1 MSFNGEQNIAEEPR
15 IIVNTSPDLMSA
27 YIRLRNLSDGYS
39 FTKDELLDELRI
51 RGVSYGLKDEVIES
65 LVISPVYDSNILVAE
80 GLPAVN
86 GVNGKVNFEFDIS
99 VHDAPAILEEE
110 KVNYK
115 ELNLIKNVNAQTV
128 LCTLVPPVQ
137 GEDGL
142 NVKGDKIKA
151 IHGKPAVL
159 PRGKNV
165 RPSEDGQ
172 SLVALIDG
180 QVDYQ
185 NDNTVNVFSTYEVK
199 DDVDNSVGNIN
210 FIGNVTVRG
219 NVLAGFSIEAGGNV
233 EVWGVVEAAN
243 ITAKGKIILRKG
255 VSGLGKGTL
264 TSESDIVA
272 KYIENSIVSAK
283 GDISAEAIMHSTV
296 KCGGSVKLSGRKGLL
311 VGGSTRVGRE
321 VAAKVIGSPMA
332 INTEIEAGLD
342 PAVRERYRVVKEEIS
357 QIEIDIKKADQAV
370 TLLKKLEQAA
380 PLSDE
385 KKEILVKSTRTKIF
399 FASRLRELEDEKNS
413 LDEKLQENFPSKI
426 KASDYIYPGTK
437 VSIGSTMMYVKEVL
451 QNCTLY
457 REGADIKVGPGE
469 RY

>member
-1 MSFNGEQNIAEEPR
+1 
-15 IIVNTSPDLMSA
+15 
-27 YIRLRNLSDGYS
+27 
-39 FTKDELLDELRI
+39 
-51 RGVSYGLKDEVIES
+51 
-65 LVISPVYDSNILVAE
+65 
-80 GLPAVN
+80 
-86 GVNGKVNFEFDIS
+86 
-99 VHDAPAILEEE
+99 
-110 KVNYK
+110 
-115 ELNLIKNVNAQTV
+115 
-128 LCTLVPPVQ
+128 
-137 GEDGL
+137 
-142 NVKGDKIKA
+142 
-151 IHGKPAVL
+151 
-159 PRGKNV
+159 
-165 RPSEDGQ
+165 
-172 SLVALIDG
+172 
-180 QVDYQ
+180 
-185 NDNTVNVFSTYEVK
+185 
-199 DDVDNSVGNIN
+199 
-210 FIGNVTVRG
+210 
-219 NVLAGFSIEAGGNV
+219 
-233 EVWGVVEAAN
+233 
-243 ITAKGKIILRKG
+243 
-255 VSGLGKGTL
+255 
-264 TSESDIVA
+264 
-272 KYIENSIVSAK
+272 
-283 GDISAEAIMHSTV
+283 
-296 KCGGSVKLSGRKGLL
+296 L